1 MAFNRYKYTKKDVT
15 YKTTFYP
22 EIQEDTNDI
31 YLYSRDGDRM
41 DTLAYKFYKDSSL
54 WWIIAKANGLSGDSI
69 FLDPAQRIRI
79 PRFPEVVLQKLK
91 ENK

>member
-54 WWIIAKANGLSGDSI
+54 
-69 FLDPAQRIRI
+69 
-79 PRFPEVVLQKLK
+79 
-91 ENK
+91 